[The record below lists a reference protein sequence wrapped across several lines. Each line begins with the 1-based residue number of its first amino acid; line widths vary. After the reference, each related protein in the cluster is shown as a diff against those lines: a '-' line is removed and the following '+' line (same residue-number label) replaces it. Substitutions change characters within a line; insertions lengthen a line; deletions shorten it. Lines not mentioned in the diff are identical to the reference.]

1 MHEQKLKV
9 IDGSQNFD
17 NNTLKVMDSSGV
29 IHTCQMWQD
38 DHGDIGFTFNGQ
50 LYWLRYMD

>member
-17 NNTLKVMDSSGV
+17 NNTLKVRDSSGV

-38 DHGDIGFTFNGQ
+38 DHGDIGFTFNENF
-50 LYWLRYMD
+50 YWLRYVD